1 MTSSAIVHEN
11 KFNNFQSRFSPK
23 WGTLFSDQNYF
34 LLVCPIWQ
42 DKILLQELTDF
53 LRKLYACVVI
63 VGVYWVLYHDQRKR
77 IFLLLVS
84 SHTAFYYFS
93 NAFFFVYTILLL
105 YRGSIHLTKCAKF
118 TYLIICRH
126 LASITLH
133 ILILILSRYY
143 TMNVT
148 LTCSISSP
156 DSVCTSKGIQSHAL
170 CHS

>member
-105 YRGSIHLTKCAKF
+105 YRGSIHLTKMCQIHLSD
-118 TYLIICRH
+118 YLPTSGFDYTAYFDTDPIEV
-126 LASITLH
+126 LH
-133 ILILILSRYY
+133 DECYVNLFHQFSWFCL
-143 TMNVT
+143 
-148 LTCSISSP
+148 
-156 DSVCTSKGIQSHAL
+156 
-170 CHS
+170 